1 VVLRLRVRI
10 HYGGRHVEGLG
21 MANSGFAGREP
32 ELTLPQEL
40 VRELFGESP
49 KMVLM
54 ERMLA
59 DRNRTLLQ
67 NSRSLSMFM

>member
-1 VVLRLRVRI
+1 
-10 HYGGRHVEGLG
+10 VEGLG
-21 MANSGFAGREP
+21 IANSGFAGKEP

-40 VRELFGESP
+40 VRELFGEGP

-59 DRNRTLLQ
+59 DGTEHCSQ